1 MELSIAA
8 HATSSVSREDDDHDN
23 GGGGGGGDDDGG
35 GGDGDGD
42 GELKLV
48 GARYLASPG
57 LDGWSLACLDGCLLL
72 IRTHHC
78 HWHAACPPPS
88 LQTQWPSEE
97 FNCQFQFNSSSM
109 FMAPFPYD
117 VQNFGTFLGVSLGPS
132 RGLDLAK
139 GERKIEI
146 GQID

>member
-1 MELSIAA
+1 MMITVVMA
-8 HATSSVSREDDDHDN
+8 VMMMII
-23 GGGGGGGDDDGG
+23 GGG
-35 GGDGDGD
+35 

-78 HWHAACPPPS
+78 HRHAACPPPS
-88 LQTQWPSEE
+88 LQTQQPSEE
-97 FNCQFQFNSSSM
+97 FNCQFQLNSSSM
-109 FMAPFPYD
+109 FMAPFPYV
-117 VQNFGTFLGVSLGPS
+117 VQNFDISLFGTLLGLTLGPS

-139 GERKIEI
+139 GDRKIEI
-146 GQID
+146 WTD